1 MHTAK
6 LFTNGG
12 SQAVRLPKD
21 CRFRGKEVYAKRIGE
36 MVILLPKSALL
47 KSFRES
53 LDLFTPDFMESREQ
67 GKAEEREPF

>member
-21 CRFRGKEVYAKRIGE
+21 CRMAGKEVYIKRLGD

-53 LDLFTPDFMESREQ
+53 LDLFTPDFMEAREQ
-67 GKAEEREPF
+67 GEAQEREPF